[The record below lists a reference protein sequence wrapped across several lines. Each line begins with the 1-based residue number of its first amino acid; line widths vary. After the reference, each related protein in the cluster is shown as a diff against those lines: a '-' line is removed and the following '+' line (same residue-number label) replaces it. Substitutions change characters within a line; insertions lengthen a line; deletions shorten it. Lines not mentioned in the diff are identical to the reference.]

1 MLTQYWVWFLPEGSV
16 LFVYPTTSSVRRDHE
31 KRSRPIRP
39 RRTLGAAAGS
49 GCGSGS
55 ERGQQVQ
62 EHTAGWPE
70 RQQPAWCCRGRAGP
84 GQQVPGARYLAA
96 ASGAATGSATGS
108 AASTAPSA
116 SSGSATGASSGSATA
131 AAATP
136 G

>member
-31 KRSRPIRP
+31 KPSRPIRP

-84 GQQVPGARYLAA
+84 GHQVPGARYLAA
-96 ASGAATGSATGS
+96 AAAASGSATGAATGSASGAATGSATGS
-108 AASTAPSA
+108 ATA
-116 SSGSATGASSGSATA
+116 A